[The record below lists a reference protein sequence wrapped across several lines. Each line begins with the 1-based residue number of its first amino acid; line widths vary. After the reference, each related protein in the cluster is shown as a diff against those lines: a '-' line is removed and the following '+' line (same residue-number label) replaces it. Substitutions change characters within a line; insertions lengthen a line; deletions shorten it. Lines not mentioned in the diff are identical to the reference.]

1 MDGEMY
7 AADRERMVKEQL
19 EKRGIRDPRVL
30 EAMRQ
35 VPRHRFVPPEN
46 RHLAYADGPLPIGE
60 GQTISQPYIVAL
72 MSQLLQIDAREKVL
86 EIGTGSGYQAAVLA
100 HLAEIVYTIE
110 RYASLAQKAEAKLR
124 ELGIDNVHVHV
135 GDGTKGWPEEAPYDG
150 IIATAGSPEVP
161 RPLLEQLSD
170 EGRLVLPV
178 GRKRGQVLE
187 RWVRQGERYER
198 EQSGTGGFRSVD
210 RGARLG
216 RRGLALVIGL
226 DGLNLTGLGFVWVIK
241 LE

>member
-30 EAMRQ
+30 EAMRR

-100 HLAEIVYTIE
+100 HLAEIVHTIE

-198 EQSGTGGFRSVD
+198 EQ
-210 RGARLG
+210 
-216 RRGLALVIGL
+216 LVPVAFVPLIGEHGWE
-226 DGLNLTGLGFVWVIK
+226 DEVWPW
-241 LE
+241 